1 MILLEWISW
10 KDFID
15 KETGIEKVGNDQQSP
30 KLTRSHFIAEG
41 TKEVFPFHAK
51 SLM

>member
-15 KETGIEKVGNDQQSP
+15 KETGIEKLEMTNKVRNWQEAT
-30 KLTRSHFIAEG
+30 L
-41 TKEVFPFHAK
+41 
-51 SLM
+51 

>member
-15 KETGIEKVGNDQQSP
+15 KETGIEKVCWKWPTKSEIEEHP
-30 KLTRSHFIAEG
+30 AAYSRLKSRSGI
-41 TKEVFPFHAK
+41 
-51 SLM
+51 M